1 LSQAR
6 PTNPKAKIPWKKPR
20 GIHSVSPADIN
31 LDSLTE
37 GWKIDRSV
45 EPVSNWCG
53 GSAEALR
60 LLKDFIRHKI
70 ERYTQHGQE
79 IRQQEIHRSKRAGG
93 IVRVTT
99 ARQPLRRFSTRLARF
114 AITKDR
120 RFP

>member
-45 EPVSNWCG
+45 EHVSNWRG
-53 GSAEALR
+53 GSAEAR
-60 LLKDFIRHKI
+60 VFSKI
-70 ERYTQHGQE
+70 SSATKSNATHSTGKKFD
-79 IRQQEIHRSKRAGG
+79 SKKYIAQNAQVG
-93 IVRVTT
+93 
-99 ARQPLRRFSTRLARF
+99 LFE
-114 AITKDR
+114 
-120 RFP
+120 